1 MTLCPCCAHLLLR
14 HIRRQQV
21 YWFCRQCWQ
30 EMPALIE
37 TPPMVPAAPALPA
50 SVRLFPFVQKYRST
64 LTLRSSLNQE
74 ERTPTRFNSP
84 SATLRQGVKKCSLL
98 PTESVA

>member
-30 EMPALIE
+30 EMPALKQE
-37 TPPMVPAAPALPA
+37 TFVGVP
-50 SVRLFPFVQKYRST
+50 
-64 LTLRSSLNQE
+64 
-74 ERTPTRFNSP
+74 
-84 SATLRQGVKKCSLL
+84 SLL
-98 PTESVA
+98 EAKFSKSVLTRSLVSGLA